1 MTGLLPHY
9 KRIGNNYRCTPP
21 PKQKAEYTNRHYLCL
36 SVFICDFSKMFSL
49 YLYFF
54 LWAFLLESSD
64 RRKPPLRLSAAP
76 WREIKI
82 TWFIYLKIAV
92 TYPPSL
98 LRINAAK
105 KPTTVINPAKLCAF
119 SNASGIIVSTIIA
132 KIAPAAMAVV
142 AAMIS
147 ADK

>member
-1 MTGLLPHY
+1 MNGLLPQY
-9 KRIGNNYRCTPP
+9 KRIRNNHRCTPP

-36 SVFICDFSKMFSL
+36 SAFICDFSKMFSL

-54 LWAFLLESSD
+54 VCAFFLESSE
-64 RRKPPLRLSAAP
+64 RRFPRIRLSAAP

-98 LRINAAK
+98 LRTNAAK

-132 KIAPAAMAVV
+132 KMAPAAIAVV